1 MTPSVERKILGE
13 VRMLMERESDESKH
27 DHQGYQDQID
37 EMAGRINRL
46 ENMVEGLMEAG
57 KRKKEPGSPPKTKKT
72 KK

>member
-13 VRMLMERESDESKH
+13 VRMLMERESDASKH

-57 KRKKEPGSPPKTKKT
+57 KRNNEPGSPPKTKKT